1 MTTPYREFHFSKVRE
16 AIEPLG
22 GVFPSWLKAAEAE
35 EHPADHVWTMA
46 EMASFFL
53 AHEFARADADRI
65 ELLEE
70 AIVALRECGLAMEEL
85 ESA

>member
-1 MTTPYREFHFSKVRE
+1 MTTPYREFHFAKVRE
-16 AIEPLG
+16 AVEPLG
-22 GVFPSWLKAAEAE
+22 GTFPHWLRVAEAE

-53 AHEFARADADRI
+53 AHEFAQADAERI

-70 AIVALRECGLAMEEL
+70 AILALRECGAAMEEL